1 MKKLP
6 LLLCLLLSLS
16 ACGGGGGNRAD
27 IFRDLRDIQLTVFV
41 DASLSDAFGA
51 VAARY
56 REDYPEIRLNAQF
69 DTSDAL
75 LTRVMDGEP
84 CDIFLSAA
92 KETMDALGDFGY
104 LLPDTRADFLENRL
118 VLAVPPGNPRGIRNF
133 AHMASLIRQGGAL
146 FAAANPG
153 EPLGVYTRRLF
164 AYHFLGET
172 ALSRSVTYAPDTRET
187 VARIRDDMADGGI
200 LYRTDADGLAI
211 VDTADASMCGAIV
224 YSAAVLSGSARPLA
238 ATAFLDFL
246 KGPDAGIIFTR
257 AGFTTLSPQSDDW
270 TGPYWEAL
278 TPGDDSGE
286 LVQEPMT

>member
-27 IFRDLRDIQLTVFV
+27 IFRDLRDIRLSVFV
-41 DASLSDAFGA
+41 DASLTDAFGA

-56 REDYPEIRLNAQF
+56 RGDYPGVRLNAQF
-69 DTSDAL
+69 DTSGAL
-75 LTRVMDGEP
+75 LTRLLDGEP
-84 CDIFLSAA
+84 CDIFLSASGD
-92 KETMDALGDFGY
+92 TMDALDDAGR

-153 EPLGVYTRRLF
+153 DPLGAYTSKLF
-164 AYHFLGET
+164 AYHFLGGT
-172 ALSRSVTYAPDTRET
+172 ALSRSVTYAPDARET
-187 VARIRDDMADGGI
+187 VARIRDDMADGG
-200 LYRTDADGLAI
+200 LVYYTDADGLDI
-211 VDTADASMCGAIV
+211 VDTADASMCGDIV
-224 YSAAVLSGSARPLA
+224 YSAAVLSASARPMA

-246 KGPDAGIIFTR
+246 KGPDAGSIFAR
-257 AGFTTLSPQSDDW
+257 AGFTALAVDW

-286 LVQEPMT
+286 LAQ